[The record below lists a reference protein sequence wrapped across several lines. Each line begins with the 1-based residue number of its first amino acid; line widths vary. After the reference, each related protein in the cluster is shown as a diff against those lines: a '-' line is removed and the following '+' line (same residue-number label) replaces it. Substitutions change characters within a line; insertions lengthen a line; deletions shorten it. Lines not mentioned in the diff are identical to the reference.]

1 MADEKRLDTQAPKEN
16 YFRSDSSGNMSP
28 EPLNENPDYK
38 AAGKLKGKVA
48 IITGGDSGIGAAVA
62 IAFAKEGAKLVLVDI
77 EDHEDAAEVKQRV
90 EELSGSV
97 LWFTGDVGDDDF
109 VQKVVDKT
117 VAEYGSIDI
126 LVNNAAEQLTKESIT
141 DISVEQLH
149 RTFRTNIFSMFYF
162 AKAALPHFNE
172 GGTVINT
179 TSVTAYKGSPALL
192 DYSST
197 KGAIVAFTR
206 SLAQNTEFLDKKIR
220 VNAVAPGPIWTPLIP
235 ATTGITDKEEF
246 GASVPMKRAGEAYE
260 LAPAYVY
267 LASTD
272 SSYVTGQVMHVNG
285 GSVVNG

>member
-1 MADEKRLDTQAPKEN
+1 MADEKKLDTQAPKEN
-16 YFRSDSSGNMSP
+16 HLQPDKSDSMSP
-28 EPLNENPDYK
+28 KPLNENPDYK

-48 IITGGDSGIGAAVA
+48 IVTGADSGIGAAVA
-62 IAFAKEGAKLVLVDI
+62 ISFAKEGAKLALVDI
-77 EDHEDAAEVKQRV
+77 ENHEDAAELKQRV
-90 EELSGSV
+90 EELSETV

-109 VQKVVDKT
+109 VKEVVDKT
-117 VAEYGSIDI
+117 AAEYGGIDI
-126 LVNNAAEQLTKESIT
+126 LVNNAAEQHTKESIT

-172 GGTVINT
+172 GGTIINS
-179 TSVTAYKGSPALL
+179 TSVTAYKGSPTLL

-235 ATTGITDKEEF
+235 ATTGMTDKEEF

-260 LAPAYVY
+260 LAPTYVY

>member
-1 MADEKRLDTQAPKEN
+1 MADEKKLDTQAPKEN
-16 YFRSDSSGNMSP
+16 YFQPDKSGNMNP
-28 EPLNENPDYK
+28 GPLNEDPDYK

-48 IITGGDSGIGAAVA
+48 IVTGADSGIGAAVA
-62 IAFAKEGAKLVLVDI
+62 IAFAKEGAKLALVDI
-77 EDHEDAAEVKQRV
+77 ENHEDAAEVKQRV
-90 EELSGSV
+90 EVLSGSV

-109 VQKVVDKT
+109 VKEVVDKT
-117 VAEYGSIDI
+117 VAKYGGIDI

-141 DISVEQLH
+141 NISVEQLH

-172 GGTVINT
+172 GGTIINS
-179 TSVTAYKGSPALL
+179 TSVTAYKGSPTLL

-197 KGAIVAFTR
+197 KGAIVSFTR

-235 ATTGITDKEEF
+235 ATTGNTDKEEF
-246 GASVPMKRAGEAYE
+246 GASVPMKRPGEAYE
-260 LAPAYVY
+260 LAPTYVY

-285 GSVVNG
+285 GSIVNG

>member
-1 MADEKRLDTQAPKEN
+1 MADEKKLDTQAPKEN
-16 YFRSDSSGNMSP
+16 YLQPDKSDSMSP
-28 EPLNENPDYK
+28 KPLNENPDYK
-38 AAGKLKGKVA
+38 VAGKLKGKVA
-48 IITGGDSGIGAAVA
+48 IVTGADSGIGAAVA
-62 IAFAKEGAKLVLVDI
+62 ISFAKEGAKLALVDI
-77 EDHEDAAEVKQRV
+77 ENHEDAAELKQRV
-90 EELSGSV
+90 EELSETV

-109 VQKVVDKT
+109 VKEVVDKT
-117 VAEYGSIDI
+117 AAEYGGIDI

-172 GGTVINT
+172 GGTIINS
-179 TSVTAYKGSPALL
+179 TSVTAYKGSPTLL

-235 ATTGITDKEEF
+235 ATTGMTDKEEF

-260 LAPAYVY
+260 LAPTYVY

-272 SSYVTGQVMHVNG
+272 SSYITGQVMHVNG